1 LNNQQIVQQFQK
13 NLTEVKQR
21 IADAA
26 QRSRRVADDVQLIA
40 VSKYVDASMTELLIE
55 AGANVLGENRPQAL
69 NEKYQAIDNPNVK
82 WHLIGHLQ
90 RNKVKKVLPQAAL
103 IHSVDSIRLID
114 AIAKAAADQG
124 RVAEVLLEAN
134 VSGEAAKHGFAPEAV
149 AAALDHSDSLPA
161 VKVTGLMC
169 MAGLASDTDNVRSE
183 FARLRELRDEIGS
196 ADLVH
201 LSMGMSGD
209 FEIAIEEGATLVRV
223 GSTLFDGVS
232 YEK

>member
-1 LNNQQIVQQFQK
+1 MNNQQIVQQFK
-13 NLTEVKQR
+13 ENLANVNQR

-26 QRSRRVADDVQLIA
+26 RRSGRTAADVQLVA
-40 VSKYVDASMTELLIE
+40 VSKYVDAAMTGLLIE
-55 AGANVLGENRPQAL
+55 AGADVLGENRPQSL
-69 NEKYQAIDNPNVK
+69 DEKYQKIGSPDVR

-114 AIAKAAADQG
+114 AIEKSAADQG
-124 RVAEVLLEAN
+124 LVAEVLLEAN
-134 VSGEAAKHGFAPEAV
+134 VSGESAKHGFSPDEV
-149 AAALDHSDSLPA
+149 AAALEHANSLSSI
-161 VKVTGLMC
+161 KVTGLMC
-169 MAGLASDTDNVRSE
+169 MAGLASNSDDVRSE
-183 FARLRELRDEIGS
+183 FASLRQLRDQLSS

-223 GSTLFDGVS
+223 GSTLFKGLT
-232 YEK
+232 

>member
-1 LNNQQIVQQFQK
+1 MNNQQIVQQFNE
-13 NLTEVKQR
+13 NLSNVRQR

-26 QRSRRVADDVQLIA
+26 QRSGRASADVQLVA
-40 VSKYVDASMTELLIE
+40 VSKYVDAAMTGLLIE
-55 AGANVLGENRPQAL
+55 AGATVLGENRPQAL
-69 NEKYQAIDNPNVK
+69 DEKYQTIDNSNVQ

-114 AIAKAAADQG
+114 AIEKSATDQG
-124 RVAEVLLEAN
+124 IVASVLLEAN
-134 VSGEAAKHGFAPEAV
+134 VSGESAKHGFAPEEV
-149 AAALDHSDSLPA
+149 AAALDHANSLNA
-161 VKVTGLMC
+161 IKVTGLMC

-183 FARLRELRDEIGS
+183 FVRLRELRDQLGS
-196 ADLVH
+196 DQLVH

-223 GSTLFDGVS
+223 GSTLFQGVNRP
-232 YEK
+232 